1 MRWEVDDQAGVGRA
15 ACGGSGRG
23 RFSVRGRDCGM
34 EAVWSLNV
42 RESGKCESEK
52 CGVCR
57 VGFSN
62 FWLAQAAKH
71 MGYRI
76 FQNPNFVCI

>member
-1 MRWEVDDQAGVGRA
+1 MRWEADDQADVGRA

-62 FWLAQAAKH
+62 FWFYSLISFSLIRYLLSLII
-71 MGYRI
+71 GD
-76 FQNPNFVCI
+76 

>member
-1 MRWEVDDQAGVGRA
+1 MRWEVDDQAGVVRA

-23 RFSVRGRDCGM
+23 RFGVRGRDYRV

-62 FWLAQAAKH
+62 FWFYSLISFSLIRYLLSLII
-71 MGYRI
+71 GD
-76 FQNPNFVCI
+76 